1 MQNKLLPCPFCGG
14 EVRLMSIIDDG
25 VEICINYE
33 DELDMDYSFV
43 HCYNCDTDFMPHNC
57 VARGVLEIWNT
68 RKPME
73 RIVEQLE
80 EEAYETEVWDERYTD
95 KYYKGVSDGCKYAIE
110 IVKGGVE

>member
-14 EVRLMSIIDDG
+14 EAEIDIILGVDERWLVRCPRCFCKTTTFANKKSALI
-25 VEICINYE
+25 
-33 DELDMDYSFV
+33 
-43 HCYNCDTDFMPHNC
+43 T
-57 VARGVLEIWNT
+57 WNT

-95 KYYKGVSDGCKYAIE
+95 KYYKGVSDGCKVAIE
-110 IVKGGVE
+110 IVKGGVENEID